1 MRNLYITIFLLFFK
15 IVQNVYV
22 SWIFL
27 GGLSLSHNKTIGVV
41 GGEKKFVTN
50 LSHLTP
56 KTGNYQQSLPVHKS
70 LIINCYLL
78 QVIAHT

>member
-1 MRNLYITIFLLFFK
+1 MTKLYAENFF
-15 IVQNVYV
+15 
-22 SWIFL
+22 W
-27 GGLSLSHNKTIGVV
+27 GLSLSRNNEVVGCHVGVV

>member
-1 MRNLYITIFLLFFK
+1 MGLCLS
-15 IVQNVYV
+15 QNNKV
-22 SWIFL
+22 
-27 GGLSLSHNKTIGVV
+27 GGYPVGGV

>member
-1 MRNLYITIFLLFFK
+1 
-15 IVQNVYV
+15 
-22 SWIFL
+22 
-27 GGLSLSHNKTIGVV
+27 VV